1 MLCTHAHTLELEEE
15 SINPV
20 KLDRFT
26 SSPQMVQYYFNVLR
40 LTRKH
45 FDGALQVYNQ
55 RGRVKVKREGTSR
68 LQAVCY
74 YLGRSASLWLVNK
87 QEDSVT
93 AAG

>member
-26 SSPQMVQYYFNVLR
+26 GSSPQMVQYYFNVLR

-55 RGRVKVKREGTSR
+55 WGRVKVKREGTSPCTM
-68 LQAVCY
+68 LF
-74 YLGRSASLWLVNK
+74 LGRSA
-87 QEDSVT
+87 
-93 AAG
+93 G